1 MNFFFIN
8 TMTSAYRIR
17 DEIPVE
23 GYACI
28 TNLEFKAV
36 TDFSS
41 DLGTQRKDYVRTKQ
55 ECYLGSS
62 SK

>member
-1 MNFFFIN
+1 
-8 TMTSAYRIR
+8 MTSAYRIR